1 MYIPK
6 LDSSCKYY
14 FIGAMIY
21 RWVAP
26 KDMEQDTIFRL
37 KLTTDVPPTTHLS
50 GKFQLSNE
58 DAESSSSM
66 RMVHPNVA
74 GLSVINVAG
83 VVLVVIAS
91 LLWVCW
97 LTLRLR
103 RKSQR
108 IVLE

>member
-58 DAESSSSM
+58 DAESLDDQ
-66 RMVHPNVA
+66 R
-74 GLSVINVAG
+74 GG
-83 VVLVVIAS
+83 CGTGGDCFLVVG
-91 LLWVCW
+91 LLVDS
-97 LTLRLR
+97 TAAT
-103 RKSQR
+103 
-108 IVLE
+108 